1 MVWRS
6 QGCQGLVESPQCP
19 QESTAVGLLVKVASQ
34 LTTLVPCVYSYCIV
48 LTSAAPVM
56 HERPSPAHCLPYKR
70 LFSLPVLFFQFDI

>member
-19 QESTAVGLLVKVASQ
+19 QESTAVGFVSQ
-34 LTTLVPCVYSYCIV
+34 GRLTTLVPCVYCIV
-48 LTSAAPVM
+48 LTTAAPFM
-56 HERPSPAHCLPYKR
+56 HERSSPAHCLPYKR